1 MTIKR
6 PLCLLCLIFM
16 VVIWVIQVSGLPD
29 SWQPRENPAVSAYLQ
44 EHPQVVRIYG
54 QIYKRSFDQSAY
66 HLQYSYL
73 QVQSQVISLKNVKVY
88 MKEETHFPVG
98 SGVVMTGKL
107 QKIPQAGNPGQ
118 FDSVLYYQTQDISY
132 RMVNASGE
140 IRKMPVWSYRETL
153 AKLRDRLFSSLEAA
167 GKTYAPVYEAMLLGD
182 KSNLE
187 QETKDR
193 YQMAGMLHML
203 AISGMHLSLLGMG
216 CFKILQRMGASIPLG
231 ASVSVFLL
239 FSYGILTGEGV
250 ATMRALCMF
259 VVIMGAKITG
269 RTYDLLSAMSLSA
282 VFLLINNASYLFYSG
297 FLLSFACICGVGIVL
312 PCLEQIFSLKK
323 QNPKQKKWSV
333 ALGNALAGSLAIQ
346 MATLPITLYFFYE
359 IPVYGILLNLIA
371 LPAMSVVLV
380 SAVAG
385 SLVGLVSSGAAALV
399 VLPGN
404 LVLRGYD
411 WLGILAQRLP
421 ATTWVAG
428 QPHMWQV
435 VVYYVMLGSALWYGS
450 VRVKKCEKKG
460 RMRML
465 VILGWACCVGLFAM
479 PRSDGL
485 SVTCLDVGQGDCAVV
500 RTANHTC
507 HLIDGGSSN
516 VSEVGRYRI
525 LPYLKSQGI
534 SQVDYVW
541 VSHTDSDHISGIL
554 EMLQLQA
561 EHRSS
566 VRIRNLMLP
575 DWKQRPENYEELMKA
590 AKKARVNVHAMGK
603 GDSLQEGETVWKV
616 LQPDAGRGGED
627 VNEDSQVILLEA
639 GAFQAL
645 FTGDIGT
652 ETEERIAG
660 RLKDI
665 DFLKVAHHGSRYS
678 TGETFLRKTKP
689 EIAVISCS
697 STNRYGHPG
706 IETIERLEKDKCRI
720 WYTMKS
726 GAVTVRV
733 KEKKLRVE
741 TFLDEN

>member
-1 MTIKR
+1 
-6 PLCLLCLIFM
+6 
-16 VVIWVIQVSGLPD
+16 
-29 SWQPRENPAVSAYLQ
+29 
-44 EHPQVVRIYG
+44 
-54 QIYKRSFDQSAY
+54 
-66 HLQYSYL
+66 
-73 QVQSQVISLKNVKVY
+73 
-88 MKEETHFPVG
+88 
-98 SGVVMTGKL
+98 
-107 QKIPQAGNPGQ
+107 
-118 FDSVLYYQTQDISY
+118 
-132 RMVNASGE
+132 
-140 IRKMPVWSYRETL
+140 
-153 AKLRDRLFSSLEAA
+153 
-167 GKTYAPVYEAMLLGD
+167 
-182 KSNLE
+182 
-187 QETKDR
+187 
-193 YQMAGMLHML
+193 
-203 AISGMHLSLLGMG
+203 MHLSLLGMG

-385 SLVGLVSSGAAALV
+385 SLVGLVSSGAAALA

-421 ATTWVAG
+421 TTTWVAG
-428 QPHMWQV
+428 QPQMWQV
-435 VVYYVMLGSALWYGS
+435 VVYYVVLGAALWCGS

-616 LQPDAGRGGED
+616 LQPDAGQGGED
-627 VNEDSQVILLEA
+627 INEDSQVILLEA
-639 GAFQAL
+639 GVFQAL

-652 ETEERIAG
+652 KTEERIAG

-678 TGETFLRKTKP
+678 TGEDFLRKTKP

-706 IETIERLEKDKCRI
+706 IETIERLENDKCQI
-720 WYTMKS
+720 WYTMKG

-741 TFLDEN
+741 TFLHEN